1 MPSPLD
7 LLDLPFL
14 RTAAA
19 ELALLAVGGG
29 LLGAWIVLRRLAF
42 FTHAVGAVAF
52 PALVVAGPIG
62 VGAQPAALV
71 AALAY
76 AGGVG
81 GATRPGRD
89 ATAATGLLLV
99 ASLAVGVVL
108 ASDVVSAPASV
119 DVLLFGTLLGLD
131 EADVAASAVAAALAV
146 AATLLLGRAWL
157 ASAFD
162 PAGTRAMRLPHRGL
176 DIALLCLVA
185 AAAVAALPAVG
196 ALLVTSLFVAP
207 AAAARL
213 VAATTR
219 GLFAASVGFAALQGL
234 AGLYLAYAVDVP
246 PGPAIASVGA
256 GLYACA
262 ALART
267 VRRSPRAAAD
277 PAGAAHDP
285 SA

>member
-1 MPSPLD
+1 VPSPLD
-7 LLDLPFL
+7 LIDLPFL
-14 RTAAA
+14 RTAVA
-19 ELALLAVGGG
+19 ELALLALGGG
-29 LLGAWIVLRRLAF
+29 VLGAWIVMRRLAF

-52 PALVVAGPIG
+52 PALVVAAPIG
-62 VGAQPAALV
+62 IGAQPAALV

-89 ATAATGLLLV
+89 ATAATALLLV
-99 ASLAVGVVL
+99 ASLAAGIVL
-108 ASDVVSAPASV
+108 ASDVVGASGSV

-131 EADVAASAVAAALAV
+131 EADLAASAVAAALAV
-146 AATLLLGRAWL
+146 TATLLLGRAWL

-162 PAGTRAMRLPHRGL
+162 AAGARAMRLPQRGL
-176 DIALLCLVA
+176 DIALLCLIA

-207 AAAARL
+207 AATARL

-246 PGPAIASVGA
+246 PGPAIAVVGA

-262 ALART
+262 AAART
-267 VRRSPRAAAD
+267 VRSQPGTSHPAD
-277 PAGAAHDP
+277 LRDS